1 MQQRRRSAVIIFL
14 SAAIGLLSA
23 SCADSK
29 FSQCER
35 IIQISVR
42 VTEQTNELC
51 SDCETENTQEALQ
64 VADVME
70 KAAEDMAAT
79 EINDPQLQ
87 TYQQG
92 FIDIYRGMSQSTR
105 EFVAALNQKD
115 INAAKSAKVK
125 LQQVGSKEKEIVDGI
140 NNYCN
145 SN

>member
-1 MQQRRRSAVIIFL
+1 MQQRRKSAVIIFL

-42 VTEQTNELC
+42 VTQQTNELC
-51 SDCETENTQEALQ
+51 SNCETENTQEALQ

-79 EINDPQLQ
+79 AINDPQLQ

-125 LQQVGSKEKEIVDGI
+125 LQQVGSTEKEIVDGI